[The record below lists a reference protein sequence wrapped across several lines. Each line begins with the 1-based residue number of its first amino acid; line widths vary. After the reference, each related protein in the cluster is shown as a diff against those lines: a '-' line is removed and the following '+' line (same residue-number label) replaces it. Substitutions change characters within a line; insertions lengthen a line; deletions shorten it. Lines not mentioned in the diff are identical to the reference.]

1 MVGAIFFFLFMFT
14 HKKCEQV
21 KKHFKVGI
29 ICPEIRWL
37 NDLIVAMVF
46 HTVADFVRTIC
57 FEAWSFPQV
66 RQLRVMDR

>member
-1 MVGAIFFFLFMFT
+1 MFT

-46 HTVADFVRTIC
+46 HTVADFCADDLFRGVEFSTGSTASSDGSIII
-57 FEAWSFPQV
+57 W
-66 RQLRVMDR
+66 